1 MGIVAI
7 GRIENIVVALV
18 FLVETWIG
26 DHRGDRE
33 EERQEKEEEDEH
45 AEPQAS
51 SGSDEM
57 SLLRQEDQ
65 RKQQAAASGNGECL
79 CFRSLQ
85 PCLAR
90 ESLAYI
96 AARSHIPSSVSERRG
111 VLERP

>member
-7 GRIENIVVALV
+7 GRIENVVVALV

-26 DHRGDRE
+26 EHRGDRE
-33 EERQEKEEEDEH
+33 E
-45 AEPQAS
+45 
-51 SGSDEM
+51 
-57 SLLRQEDQ
+57 Q
-65 RKQQAAASGNGECL
+65 RKQQAAASGNGGCL